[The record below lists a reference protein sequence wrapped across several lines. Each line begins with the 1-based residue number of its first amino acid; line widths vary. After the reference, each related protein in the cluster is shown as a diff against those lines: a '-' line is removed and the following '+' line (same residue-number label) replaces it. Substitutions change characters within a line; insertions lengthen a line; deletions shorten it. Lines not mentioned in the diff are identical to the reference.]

1 MLSDLLRAELGER
14 VTLRLPF
21 GSPVHGACLHDA
33 SIPGDTNARRAQ
45 LAANGGEHER
55 ADQTCSPG
63 RRESKAESTA
73 RRTFDALP
81 RRLPSDPSVTPLL
94 D

>member
-45 LAANGGEHER
+45 LA
-55 ADQTCSPG
+55 DQTCSPG

-81 RRLPSDPSVTPLL
+81 RRLPSDPSLTPLL